1 MKLNNSKP
9 SKNLILDK
17 SLLMIEL
24 KKGLAVQ
31 KLVLPEEVQQK
42 CIDYIELLHKWNGI
56 HNLTAITEPFEMITK
71 HILDSLTV
79 YPFLAESKAKT
90 ILDVGTGAGLPGIIL
105 ALCFPDRKFVLIDS
119 QQKKINFVQHVVLS
133 LKLENV
139 SPICERVEKFKPHQR
154 FDWVISRAYAS
165 LSEFVQTAEH
175 LCHEEGRFI
184 AMKGKLSLEEKE
196 ALPNSVT
203 IERFENLELPG
214 SSAARSLVFLKKE
227 TNRD

>member
-1 MKLNNSKP
+1 MKPNDAKH
-9 SKNLILDK
+9 SKNVSLDK
-17 SLLMIEL
+17 NALMIDL
-24 KKGLAVQ
+24 KKGVAIQ
-31 KLVLPEEVQQK
+31 KLSLPEEIQQK
-42 CIDYIELLHKWNGI
+42 FIDYIALLHKWNAI
-56 HNLTAITEPFEMITK
+56 HNLTAITDPVEMITK

-90 ILDVGTGAGLPGIIL
+90 ILDVGTGAGLPGIVL
-105 ALCFPDRKFVLIDS
+105 ALCFPERRFVLIDS

-139 SPICERVEKFKPHQR
+139 SPICERVENFKPKDR

-165 LSEFVQTAEH
+165 LSDFVRTTEH

-196 ALPNSVT
+196 DLPKT
-203 IERFENLELPG
+203 FILERSETLELPG
-214 SSAARSLVFLKKE
+214 LSDARSLIFLKKE
-227 TNRD
+227 KIRD